1 MRSCIRRTALR
12 GDEKSFPCTWSL
24 VQPAEISAAVPSLA
38 FGGNVLRPQLC
49 FCALLQA
56 LLPEMVVLVG
66 ADRRGLLLCSWV
78 SLVHWVWGGSHAPHV
93 CLVLTSSSPCVFS
106 IKYVGVFTYLLVLGV
121 AAVHAWHLIGDQT
134 LSNVGADAKG
144 WGGAGL
150 GAGLQVGI
158 KGVGLGSELG

>member
-1 MRSCIRRTALR
+1 M
-12 GDEKSFPCTWSL
+12 
-24 VQPAEISAAVPSLA
+24 PSLA

-78 SLVHWVWGGSHAPHV
+78 SLVHWVWGGSHGLHV
-93 CLVLTSSSPCVFS
+93 CLVLTSSCVFS

-121 AAVHAWHLIGDQT
+121 AAVHAWHVIGDQT

-150 GAGLQVGI
+150 GAGLGGQGWEVRGGVGLVGI
-158 KGVGLGSELG
+158 KGVGLGSE